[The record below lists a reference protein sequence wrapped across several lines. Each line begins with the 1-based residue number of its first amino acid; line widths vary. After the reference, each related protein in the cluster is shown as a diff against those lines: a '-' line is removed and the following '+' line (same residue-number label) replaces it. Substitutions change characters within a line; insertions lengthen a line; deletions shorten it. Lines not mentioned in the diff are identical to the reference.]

1 MKKHFYQQPLIVV
14 TVLSTVDT
22 VMASGFGDNQV
33 DDDDII

>member
-22 VMASGFGDNQV
+22 VMASGFGDTIV
-33 DDDDII
+33 PDGDII